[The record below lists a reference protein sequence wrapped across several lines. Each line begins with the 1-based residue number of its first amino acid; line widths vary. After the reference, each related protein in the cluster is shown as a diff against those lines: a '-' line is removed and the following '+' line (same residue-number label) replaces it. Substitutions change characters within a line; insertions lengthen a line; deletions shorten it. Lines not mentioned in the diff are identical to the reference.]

1 MAASRSATAP
11 EAPCI
16 GVPPVMDTFVL
27 AALFLDEAGPGVEL
41 RDVGFDEFF
50 CLGARRSETREP
62 AADGGGLLAFW
73 GGGVDVLGVAALE
86 GALLL
91 EAVDA
96 PPRPMM

>member
-27 AALFLDEAGPGVEL
+27 GALLLDEAGPGVEL
-41 RDVGFDEFF
+41 REVGFEVDF
-50 CLGARRSETREP
+50 CLGASRSETREP
-62 AADGGGLLAFW
+62 AADGGGLVVFW
-73 GGGVDVLGVAALE
+73 GGGVDVFGVAVLE
-86 GALLL
+86 GTLLL
-91 EAVDA
+91 EAVDP